1 LWSRG
6 QWRLGTPD
14 TQTRSGNTG
23 CTDDGEIMTVRAT
36 FLSLATLFG
45 ITLWGMAVY
54 SETSLAGGAAA
65 DGYGVSAIA
74 GQTR

>member
-1 LWSRG
+1 
-6 QWRLGTPD
+6 
-14 TQTRSGNTG
+14 
-23 CTDDGEIMTVRAT
+23 MTVRAT

-74 GQTR
+74 AKTR